1 MRVGAMKIHLEITD
15 SASLKDKRM
24 VLKGLKDRIRNR
36 FNVSISEI
44 DHHDKWQRSTLGVA
58 VVSHDKKFI
67 DSVLNKVMNHIEETR
82 SVLILDT
89 EIEVL

>member
-1 MRVGAMKIHLEITD
+1 MKIYLEITD
-15 SASLKDKRM
+15 SASLKDKRK
-24 VLKGLKDRIRNR
+24 VLKGLKDRIRKR

-58 VVSHDKKFI
+58 AVSHDKKFI
-67 DSVLNKVMNHIEETR
+67 DSVLNKVMDHIEETR